1 MSRSQNWVCLNYQFV
16 VKKKERGVFFE
27 KNVCERQGTLS
38 WQNMLKG
45 KINDVKN
52 EGRKPNEYSFLGKR
66 NEKIFLFM
74 LVDHNGTMYV
84 KVLAAS

>member
-1 MSRSQNWVCLNYQFV
+1 
-16 VKKKERGVFFE
+16 
-27 KNVCERQGTLS
+27 
-38 WQNMLKG
+38 MLKG

-52 EGRKPNEYSFLGKR
+52 EGRKSNEYSFLGKR
-66 NEKIFLFM
+66 NEKIFLFI

>member
-1 MSRSQNWVCLNYQFV
+1 
-16 VKKKERGVFFE
+16 
-27 KNVCERQGTLS
+27 
-38 WQNMLKG
+38 MLKG

-74 LVDHNGTMYV
+74 LVDHNGMYV
-84 KVLAAS
+84 KVLAAL

>member
-1 MSRSQNWVCLNYQFV
+1 MY
-16 VKKKERGVFFE
+16 
-27 KNVCERQGTLS
+27 VCERQGTLS

-74 LVDHNGTMYV
+74 LVDHNGIYICQ
-84 KVLAAS
+84 SISSSIEIGIII